1 MKMETVIP
9 ASATGIVERV
19 LVSAGD
25 NVAADDLLAVI
36 GDAKPPTTGGGG
48 QGGEALGAVVLSTA
62 HRWRSSGRSKCS
74 ANKYPYAGR
83 VDRESWMLDGA

>member
-36 GDAKPPTTGGGG
+36 GDAKPPTSGGG
-48 QGGEALGAVVLSTA
+48 AK
-62 HRWRSSGRSKCS
+62 WRSSGRSKCS
-74 ANKYPYAGR
+74 ARRPLWRGSGPRTCGEDVLSQKVSMRGTC
-83 VDRESWMLDGA
+83 

>member
-36 GDAKPPTTGGGG
+36 GDAKPPTSGGG
-48 QGGEALGAVVLSTA
+48 A
-62 HRWRSSGRSKCS
+62 RWRSSGRSS
-74 ANKYPYAGR
+74 AQY
-83 VDRESWMLDGA
+83 GAQVEKLWAQ

>member
-36 GDAKPPTTGGGG
+36 GDAISVGVEP
-48 QGGEALGAVVLSTA
+48 QA
-62 HRWRSSGRSKCS
+62 
-74 ANKYPYAGR
+74 
-83 VDRESWMLDGA
+83 

>member
-1 MKMETVIP
+1 MRPSSQVLSSMKMETVIP

-36 GDAKPPTTGGGG
+36 GDAKPPTSGGGG
-48 QGGEALGAVVLSTA
+48 KVEKLWAQ
-62 HRWRSSGRSKCS
+62 
-74 ANKYPYAGR
+74 
-83 VDRESWMLDGA
+83 